1 MVKIFDLI
9 PSIGNIEALLNLQND
24 PDNFVIREVD
34 DMVLIRYKRDITDM
48 DNKLT
53 KYLRGI
59 IVDKNT
65 LDILFYGLD
74 KGIDYD
80 EFKELNN
87 DFNITIEE
95 SVDGTM
101 INLFYYNDSWRVSTK
116 TMINAADSKY
126 YSQRS
131 FLDLFMEAKGEFNF
145 DSLNKRCSYTFVLVH
160 PENRIVVKYNKSEL
174 VHINTRNMDT
184 LELVNDLFGCI
195 ARAGCDTVADVAC
208 CQYYSSLKHLF

>member
-87 DFNITIEE
+87 DYNITIEE
-95 SVDGTM
+95 
-101 INLFYYNDSWRVSTK
+101 
-116 TMINAADSKY
+116 
-126 YSQRS
+126 
-131 FLDLFMEAKGEFNF
+131 
-145 DSLNKRCSYTFVLVH
+145 
-160 PENRIVVKYNKSEL
+160 
-174 VHINTRNMDT
+174 
-184 LELVNDLFGCI
+184 
-195 ARAGCDTVADVAC
+195 
-208 CQYYSSLKHLF
+208 